1 MIKTERKLFTRSRR
15 RNRIRARVQ
24 GTAQKPRLAVFRS
37 NRFVYAQ
44 LIDDVSATTLVAA
57 DSRTATGATN
67 QEKAHAI
74 GMEIA
79 KAAAAKGI
87 TAAVFD
93 RGGFAY
99 QGIIAAVAEGARS
112 GELTI

>member
-1 MIKTERKLFTRSRR
+1 MIKTERKIFTRARR
-15 RNRIRARVQ
+15 RKRIRARVQ

-44 LIDDVSATTLVAA
+44 LIDDTTAQTLVAA
-57 DSRTATGATN
+57 DSRNAKGDSN

-74 GMEIA
+74 GADIA

-87 TAAVFD
+87 TEAVFD

-99 QGIIAAVAEGARS
+99 QGIIKAVAEGARE
-112 GELTI
+112 GGLTI